1 MEVIVPARNG
11 IDRESFHFK
20 GSMQTLYECIEWT
33 QRDGIVVLL
42 QRKALN
48 YALVVRSGFVRWY
61 NEATEEQRI
70 AGTRNGSAWAG
81 VEGSKESVEWIGSS
95 FSSRRW

>member
-33 QRDGIVVLL
+33 QRDGIVGRGILL
-42 QRKALN
+42 DHFSWAESRDIKYSPIEHHAITVQDP
-48 YALVVRSGFVRWY
+48 
-61 NEATEEQRI
+61 EAVAAAQGTELRP
-70 AGTRNGSAWAG
+70 GGS
-81 VEGSKESVEWIGSS
+81 VWI
-95 FSSRRW
+95 REMV